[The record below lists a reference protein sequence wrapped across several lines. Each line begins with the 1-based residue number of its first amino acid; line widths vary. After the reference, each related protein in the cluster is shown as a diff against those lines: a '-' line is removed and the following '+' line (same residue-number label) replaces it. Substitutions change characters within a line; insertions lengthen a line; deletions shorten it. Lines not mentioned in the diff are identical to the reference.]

1 MKPVRLGL
9 YSSGRPT
16 DSRRHC
22 PLCGATLVRTPRRL
36 IDRLFSRFMPMLR
49 YRCERFLCQWQGNM
63 RLGPM
68 EEASDTITSLPSRG
82 S

>member
-1 MKPVRLGL
+1 MKPARIAL

-16 DSRRHC
+16 DSRHHC

-36 IDRLFSRFMPMLR
+36 IDRLLSRFTPMLR
-49 YRCERFLCQWQGNM
+49 YRCERFLCQWQGNL

-68 EEASDTITSLPSRG
+68 DEASDTVTATPPRWS
-82 S
+82 

>member
-1 MKPVRLGL
+1 MKPPREGL
-9 YSSGRPT
+9 YGSGRPT
-16 DSRRHC
+16 DSRRCC

-36 IDRLFSRFMPMLR
+36 IDRLLSHFMPILR

-68 EEASDTITSLPSRG
+68 EEASDTVTAVPQRWS
-82 S
+82 